1 MYLFCIPCTLVLKS
15 RCLQC
20 HRDPLSWGS
29 IHIWYQ
35 CVSMAVEWAFPSEDG
50 QFTLFPSVNNKL
62 VSLPWHTPDHW
73 KISTSAVCNAMVR
86 WSGDRRYATVSIKQ
100 AIFKYGQCDIAQF
113 PVLRTIFCL
122 LHIFAQFIVHRTF
135 SHNLPLSATFHRI
148 SRLKIHCNTSIHRV
162 NSTWGKLIPWPGASW
177 YRRYARCLPMG
188 RVDTMT
194 WGELIPW
201 RKASWYRMFWG
212 PKSAN
217 LMISVCNFVVINV

>member
-1 MYLFCIPCTLVLKS
+1 MHTSTEAKMSSVSPWSLTMRIYTHLVS
-15 RCLQC
+15 VC
-20 HRDPLSWGS
+20 S
-29 IHIWYQ
+29 I
-35 CVSMAVEWAFPSEDG
+35 AVEWEFPSEDWLL
-50 QFTLFPSVNNKL
+50 TLFPSVNNKL
-62 VSLPWHTPDHW
+62 VSLRWHTPDHW

-113 PVLRTIFCL
+113 PVLL
-122 LHIFAQFIVHRTF
+122 TF
-135 SHNLPLSATFHRI
+135 SHNLPLSATFLRI
-148 SRLKIHCNTSIHRV
+148 SCVKIHCNTSIHRV